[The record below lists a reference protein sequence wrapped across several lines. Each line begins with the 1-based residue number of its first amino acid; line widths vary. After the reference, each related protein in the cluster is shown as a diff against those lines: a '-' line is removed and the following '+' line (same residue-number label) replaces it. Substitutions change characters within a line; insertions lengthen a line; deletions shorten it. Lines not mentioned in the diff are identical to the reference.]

1 MAANPLSSYF
11 RQPAIYLKLPSQGR
25 YWPDESLDLPVN
37 GEIPVFPMTARDEIL
52 LRTPDA
58 LANGSGVVEL
68 IKSCC
73 PNIIDP
79 WKMPGCDVDAVIIG
93 IRIASYGQ
101 IMDFDSACPHC
112 GHDNTHGVDLTTT
125 LDNLKL
131 ADYQTPVSVEKLRIK
146 VKPQQY
152 FSVNQ
157 TGRIN
162 FEEQQLLK
170 SINDLEDEEIKVQ
183 KFNEQLK
190 RLVALNIQIVTDST
204 EYIETEHGQK
214 VHSPEYIKEFYENA
228 DNRILKTVQ
237 NHLEKI
243 NKDAEVPAQQVQ
255 CEDCTKGYA
264 VNVTFD
270 YSNFFGKGF

>member
-1 MAANPLSSYF
+1 MAVNPLSSYF
-11 RQPAIYLKLPSQGR
+11 RQPAIYLRLPSQGR
-25 YWPDESLDLPVN
+25 YWKDDSLDLPVN
-37 GEIPVFPMTARDEIL
+37 GEIPVFPMTAKDEIL

-73 PNIIDP
+73 PNILDP

-101 IMDFDSACPHC
+101 IMDFDSVCPHC
-112 GHDNTHGVDLTTT
+112 GHENTHGFDLTVT
-125 LDNLKL
+125 LDNLKI
-131 ADYQTPVSVEKLRIK
+131 ADYQTPVIIDKLKIK
-146 VKPQQY
+146 VKPQEY

-170 SINDLEDEEIKVQ
+170 SINSLEDEEVKIQ

-190 RLVALNIQIVTDST
+190 RLVALNIQIVSDST

-214 VHSPEYIKEFYENA
+214 VYNSEHIKEFYENA
-228 DNRILKTVQ
+228 DNKILKAVQ
-237 NHLEKI
+237 SHLEKI
-243 NKDAEVPAQQVQ
+243 NKEAEIPPQQVQ
-255 CEDCTKGYA
+255 CENCTKSYS
-264 VNVTFD
+264 VTVTFD

>member
-1 MAANPLSSYF
+1 MSVNPLSSYF
-11 RQPAIYLKLPSQGR
+11 RQPSVYIKLPSEGR
-25 YWPDESLDLPVN
+25 YWKEDCLDLPIN
-37 GEIPVFPMTARDEIL
+37 GEIPVFPMTARDEIV

-73 PNIIDP
+73 PNITDP
-79 WKMPGCDVDAVIIG
+79 WGMPGCDVDAVLIG

-101 IMDFDSACPHC
+101 EMDFDSKCPHC
-112 GHDNTHGVDLTTT
+112 SHDNTHAVDLTHM
-125 LDNLKL
+125 LDHIRL
-131 ADYQTPVSVEKLRIK
+131 ADYQTVLNIKKLKIK

-157 TGRIN
+157 TSRIN
-162 FEEQQLLK
+162 FEEQQILR
-170 SINDLEDEEIKVQ
+170 SITSIEDENEKIE
-183 KFNEQLK
+183 KFTEQLK

-214 VHSPEYIKEFYENA
+214 VHSSEHIREFYENA
-228 DNRILKTVQ
+228 DNNIVKQVQ

-243 NKDAEVPAQQVQ
+243 NKDAAIPKQNVE
-255 CEDCTKGYA
+255 CEECKKSYK
-264 VNVTFD
+264 VEITFD
-270 YSNFFGKGF
+270 YANFFGKGF